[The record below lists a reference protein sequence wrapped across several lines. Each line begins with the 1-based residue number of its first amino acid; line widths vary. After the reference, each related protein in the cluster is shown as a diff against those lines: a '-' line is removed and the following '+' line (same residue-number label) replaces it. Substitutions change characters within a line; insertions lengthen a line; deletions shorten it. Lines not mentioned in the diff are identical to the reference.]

1 MKAREIILFLIL
13 SLLMEGDFAYQTLQ
27 LQILFRH
34 GSREVVLFHSK
45 NEDPK
50 SVYVSNFEV
59 EFEEINSVE
68 GISVWNILKFDIF

>member
-13 SLLMEGDFAYQTLQ
+13 SLLIQGDFAYQTLQ

-45 NEDPK
+45 DDDIK
-50 SVYVSNFEV
+50 SEYISDFKVDFEK
-59 EFEEINSVE
+59 IQSVQQDKCL
-68 GISVWNILKFDIF
+68 GYNKI